1 MVGRSTWAAGGRPKR
16 LERRRGGAFS
26 ILDWNK
32 RMRQSSFN
40 VRWAVG
46 FPIEVAVARQ
56 SVADQG
62 LRLRSASREGRRASR
77 RTEVQSFAWYAPFD
91 YHRRRSGSYSQM
103 ANQSWGDRKPK
114 RNGLK
119 KHNRHSPTAFT
130 RNCRAVLARKRR
142 RRPGSDAA
150 GRPHGFERLDRRAG
164 ISAMPCSFLDCWR
177 CRSALEREQPM
188 GSAASVP
195 RISQRSRT
203 WSWADCEGWSAN
215 WPRAFQYRTAVR

>member
-77 RTEVQSFAWYAPFD
+77 RTEVQSFCMVRTVRLSQAPI
-91 YHRRRSGSYSQM
+91 RVVL
-103 ANQSWGDRKPK
+103 ANGKPK
-114 RNGLK
+114 LGGPKTETKRAEEAQPSL
-119 KHNRHSPTAFT
+119 S
-130 RNCRAVLARKRR
+130 NCLHPQLP
-142 RRPGSDAA
+142 RRP
-150 GRPHGFERLDRRAG
+150 RAQK
-164 ISAMPCSFLDCWR
+164 
-177 CRSALEREQPM
+177 E
-188 GSAASVP
+188 
-195 RISQRSRT
+195 T
-203 WSWADCEGWSAN
+203 
-215 WPRAFQYRTAVR
+215 